1 MHAQIHRDAL
11 ARLAKTYG
19 MICEEVKRPENR
31 YEAAA
36 TLLGSERPFG
46 QVHLV
51 WQIFGLEEEEEE
63 EEEEDTDS
71 EEEEEE
77 DAEDEDEEEEEDDD
91 EENDSQSQR
100 RLALKK

>member
-1 MHAQIHRDAL
+1 
-11 ARLAKTYG
+11 

-63 EEEEDTDS
+63 EEEED

-77 DAEDEDEEEEEDDD
+77 DEDDEDEDNEDADDEDDEDDD
-91 EENDSQSQR
+91 EEDEEDEEDDSQSHSR
-100 RLALKK
+100 PTHEK